1 VTDAEIFGKRIR
13 ELREK
18 RGLSQEKLA
27 QASNLTTGFVST
39 IESGKKTPSLTTIL
53 KLAYGLKI
61 DAAELFSVFTFDVLR
76 KLKL

>member
-1 VTDAEIFGKRIR
+1 VTDAEIFGRRVR

-18 RGLSQEKLA
+18 RELSQEKLA

-53 KLAYGLKI
+53 KLGYGLKVSPS
-61 DAAELFSVFTFDVLR
+61 DLLSGFTFDVIR

>member
-1 VTDAEIFGKRIR
+1 MTDAEIFGKRIR
-13 ELREK
+13 ALREE

-39 IESGKKTPSLTTIL
+39 VESGKKTPSLTTIL
-53 KLAYGLKI
+53 KLGYGLKVHPS
-61 DAAELFSVFTFDVLR
+61 ELLSGFMSDVVR

>member
-1 VTDAEIFGKRIR
+1 MTDAEIFGKRIR

>member
-1 VTDAEIFGKRIR
+1 MTDAEIFGKRVR

-27 QASNLTTGFVST
+27 QASDLTTGFVST
-39 IESGKKTPSLTTIL
+39 IESGKKTPSLTTCL
-53 KLAYGLKI
+53 KLAYGLRV
-61 DAAELFSVFTFDVLR
+61 DAGELFSGFTFDVIR

>member
-1 VTDAEIFGKRIR
+1 MTDAEIFGKRVR

-53 KLAYGLKI
+53 KLGYGLKALPS
-61 DAAELFSVFTFDVLR
+61 DLLSGFTFDVIR